1 MSEICY
7 SANNEEFMDDLDSA
21 IDAVLY
27 NQENIEDARN
37 AVIYIGNAVT
47 PKIRA
52 DWIFEY
58 IQERAHECV
67 YEQCGEYAEN
77 FEAIT
82 DYDLAL
88 KMHIQ
93 EWIDKLKFNC
103 YSVKNIKTEPI
114 TDHVSEQELQ
124 DFFKG
129 TCVGLENPIAR

>member
-7 SANNEEFMDDLDSA
+7 SANGEEFMDDFDSA
-21 IDAVLY
+21 IDEVLY
-27 NQENIEDARN
+27 NVPTIEEARN
-37 AVIYIGNAVT
+37 AVIYIGNPVP

-52 DWIFEY
+52 DWIFED
-58 IQERAHECV
+58 IQERTHECV

-77 FEAIT
+77 FSAIT

-93 EWIDKLKFNC
+93 EWIDRLSFGC
-103 YSVKNIKTEPI
+103 YSVKNIRAEPI
-114 TDHVSEQELQ
+114 THHVSEQELQ

-129 TCVGLENPIAR
+129 N